1 MSTNLYTPPPPALLE
16 PVCLIP
22 LTVSIFI
29 SLLKTEA
36 KWEKTHMEDV
46 SDLDLATARSK
57 LRLDTTP
64 VIYICATMWHET
76 DNEMIQMLKSLFR

>member
-1 MSTNLYTPPPPALLE
+1 
-16 PVCLIP
+16 
-22 LTVSIFI
+22 
-29 SLLKTEA
+29 
-36 KWEKTHMEDV
+36 MEDV

-76 DNEMIQMLKSLFR
+76 ENEMIQMLKSLFR